1 MTTPV
6 DTPGGSTPGEPEAR
20 GQGFNGLSAATLGRL
35 AVMCP
40 QAVHAELRAPGPI
53 GVGEDGSL
61 MVHGMSELREVC
73 RDRGIDA
80 LSAHASETRIGR
92 PMIPLE
98 IDGPLHTTFRRL
110 LNPLFSPS
118 AVAGLEP
125 AVRQTT
131 DELVETFIADG
142 RADVYDRLCRLLPA
156 ISFLRFMGL
165 PLSGLAE
172 CLDFKEAIVRHRT
185 DETPA
190 ENAARSQGATDQFEA
205 YFREV
210 LDARRLSDEQP
221 DDLMTA
227 LLALRIDDGP
237 LDDDT
242 VFDIVRILIIGGLDT
257 LAAALSLDLCWLAQ
271 HPDERRRLVANPDL
285 WRNAAEELLRFET
298 IIPVGFRYAR
308 EDVGIAGRNIAAGTT
323 VHVSWAGANLDPQV
337 FPDPLTVDLT
347 REPNPHVTFA
357 AGIHHCLGAHLARLE
372 LRTALDQFHRRI
384 PDYELDTGVELHF
397 ESVPIRMVSPLPLVW
412 AP

>member
-1 MTTPV
+1 MTSPV
-6 DTPGGSTPGEPEAR
+6 DTPGGDTPGEPEAG
-20 GQGFNGLSAATLGRL
+20 GQGFNGLSAETLARL

-40 QAVHAELRAPGPI
+40 QGVHAALRAPGPI
-53 GVGEDGSL
+53 SSDEDGTL
-61 MVHGMSELREVC
+61 MVHGMGELREVC

-80 LSAHASETRIGR
+80 LSAHSPETRIGR

-98 IDGPLHTTFRRL
+98 IDGPLHTNYRRL

-125 AVRQTT
+125 AVRQTV
-131 DELVETFIADG
+131 DDLVDTFIADG
-142 RADVYDRLCRLLPA
+142 RADVYDRLCRILPA
-156 ISFLRFMGL
+156 ITFLRFMGL
-165 PLSGLAE
+165 PLSGLGE
-172 CLDFKEAIVRHRT
+172 CLEFKEAIVRHRT

-190 ENAARSQGATDQFEA
+190 ENAARSQAATDRFED
-205 YFREV
+205 YFRDV
-210 LDARRLSDEQP
+210 LDTRRQSDMQA

-227 LLALRIDDGP
+227 LLGLRIDDGP

-242 VFDIVRILIIGGLDT
+242 LFDIVRILIIGGLDT

-308 EDVGIAGRNIAAGTT
+308 ENVEIAGREIIAGTT
-323 VHVSWAGANLDPQV
+323 VHVSWAGANLDPEV

-384 PDYELDTGVELHF
+384 PDYEIESSVELHF
-397 ESVPIRMVSPLPLVW
+397 ESVPIRMVSPLALVW
-412 AP
+412 KP

>member
-1 MTTPV
+1 MTSPDGT
-6 DTPGGSTPGEPEAR
+6 TPGEPEDGA
-20 GQGFNGLSAATLGRL
+20 QGFNGLSAATLGRL
-35 AVMCP
+35 SVMCP
-40 QAVHAELRAPGPI
+40 QEVHWELRAPGPI
-53 GVGEDGSL
+53 STDEDGDL

-80 LSAHASETRIGR
+80 LSAHSPESRIGR

-131 DELVETFIADG
+131 DELIDTFIADG
-142 RADVYDRLCRLLPA
+142 RADVYSRLCRILPA
-156 ISFLRFMGL
+156 VTFLRFMGL
-165 PLSGLAE
+165 SLSGLDE
-172 CLDFKEAIVRHRT
+172 CLEFKEAIVRHRT

-190 ENAARSQGATDQFEA
+190 ENAARSQGATDRFET

-210 LDARRLSDEQP
+210 LDGRRHSDAQP

-227 LLALRIDDGP
+227 LLALRIDHKP

-242 VFDIVRILIIGGLDT
+242 IFDIVRILIIGGLDT
-257 LAAALSLDLCWLAQ
+257 LAASLSLDLCWLAQ
-271 HPDERRRLVANPDL
+271 HPDERRRLVANPEL

-298 IIPVGFRYAR
+298 IIPVGFRYAT
-308 EDVGIAGRNIAAGTT
+308 EDVVIAGRDVAAGTA
-323 VHVSWAGANLDPQV
+323 VHVSWAGANLDPDV

-357 AGIHHCLGAHLARLE
+357 AGIHHCLGAHLARME

-384 PDYELDTGVELHF
+384 PDYELDTSVELHF
-397 ESVPIRMVSPLPLVW
+397 ESVPIRMVSPVPLVW

>member
-1 MTTPV
+1 
-6 DTPGGSTPGEPEAR
+6 
-20 GQGFNGLSAATLGRL
+20 
-35 AVMCP
+35 MCP

-53 GVGEDGSL
+53 SAGKDGSL
-61 MVHGMSELREVC
+61 MVHAMSELREVC

-80 LSAHASETRIGR
+80 LSAHAPETRIGR

-131 DELVETFIADG
+131 DELVDSFIADG
-142 RADVYDRLCRLLPA
+142 RADVYDRLCRMLPA
-156 ISFLRFMGL
+156 VTFLRFMGL

-190 ENAARSQGATDQFEA
+190 ENAARSQAATDQFEA

-210 LDARRLSDEQP
+210 LDARRRSAEQP

-227 LLALRIDDGP
+227 LLALQTDEGP

-242 VFDIVRILIIGGLDT
+242 LFDIVRILIIGGLDT
-257 LAAALSLDLCWLAQ
+257 LAAALSLDLLWLAQ
-271 HPDERRRLVANPDL
+271 HPDERRRLVAKPDL
-285 WRNAAEELLRFET
+285 WRQAAEELLRFET

-308 EDVGIAGRNIAAGTT
+308 EEVGIAGRDIPAGTT
-323 VHVSWAGANLDPQV
+323 VHVSWAGANLDPLV
-337 FPDPLTVDLT
+337 FLDPLAVDLT

-384 PDYELDTGVELHF
+384 PDYGLDTGVELHF